1 VSLSTIFLS
10 LWQVRR
16 VVDSIRIETLGAR
29 SIGQSMFDIA
39 AHVLTNSVE
48 RAAAGAGGAPAGST
62 AAANSTRALAVS
74 DTSRSGEL
82 CVHCVDVVGILIV
95 GYEAHIHERKGY
107 PMP

>member
-1 VSLSTIFLS
+1 VSLSTIYSS
-10 LWQVRR
+10 LRQVRR

-48 RAAAGAGGAPAGST
+48 RAAAGASGAPSGSA

-82 CVHCVDVVGILIV
+82 CAFSMDVVGFPFISTN
-95 GYEAHIHERKGY
+95 ERVSYVKKEVKT
-107 PMP
+107 